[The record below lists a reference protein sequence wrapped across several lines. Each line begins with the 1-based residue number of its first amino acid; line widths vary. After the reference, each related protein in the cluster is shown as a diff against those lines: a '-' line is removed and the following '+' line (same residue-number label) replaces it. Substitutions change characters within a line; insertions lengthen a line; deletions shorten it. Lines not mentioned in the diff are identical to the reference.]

1 GAEFLFYA
9 AFELRCFVEQRQHEL
24 LSAQERYR
32 RSLPKKFEIGKQHLE
47 LSRIFGRN
55 EIQCITSTFQ
65 YGWEIEF
72 QYVPVSVS
80 LRKRAQRLDQYRHA
94 LPSDM
99 DRSQL
104 DSLRGYLET
113 TVNMARECASGNM
126 LSPALL
132 SAGGVIGDIQ
142 VHLAGC

>member
-1 GAEFLFYA
+1 MEFLFYA
-9 AFELRCFVEQRQHEL
+9 AFELAVSEQRQHEL

-80 LRKRAQRLDQYRHA
+80 LRKRAQRLDHRHVA
-94 LPSDM
+94 VRHGP
-99 DRSQL
+99 
-104 DSLRGYLET
+104 
-113 TVNMARECASGNM
+113 
-126 LSPALL
+126 
-132 SAGGVIGDIQ
+132 
-142 VHLAGC
+142 LAT